1 MTMRNRVTPMG
12 DIVAIPQRG
21 AWLGNRGILHRG
33 TDIVRFHASK
43 LWITCALQFRGWQL
57 QQWHPHHFT
66 VLFFYDEA
74 VTLAAGHRPCA
85 LCRRPAY
92 NEFRAALGEPDL
104 HAADLDGRL
113 HAERLYAGTHR
124 RRLHRLPWREL
135 PDGAFVL
142 LDEGPALV
150 AGEALRPWSADGYGG
165 PLTRPTAGAASVVT
179 PPLALAALRGGYPVQ
194 LALREPSGQRRPLAQ

>member
-12 DIVAIPQRG
+12 DIVAVPQRG
-21 AWLGNRGILHRG
+21 AWLGNRGILHQG

-57 QQWHPHHFT
+57 PQWHPHHFT

-74 VTLAAGHRPCA
+74 VSLAAGHRPCA

-92 NEFRAALGEPDL
+92 NTFRAALGEPGL
-104 HAADLDGRL
+104 QAVELDRRL
-113 HAERLYAGTHR
+113 HAERLYPGTHR

-142 LDEGPALV
+142 LDSGPALV
-150 AGEALRPWSADGYGG
+150 AGDALRLWSAAGYAD
-165 PLTRPTAGAASVVT
+165 PVPRPGVADATVVT
-179 PPLALAALRGGYPVQ
+179 PPLSLAALQNGYPVQ
-194 LALREPSGQRRPLAQ
+194 IATSTR